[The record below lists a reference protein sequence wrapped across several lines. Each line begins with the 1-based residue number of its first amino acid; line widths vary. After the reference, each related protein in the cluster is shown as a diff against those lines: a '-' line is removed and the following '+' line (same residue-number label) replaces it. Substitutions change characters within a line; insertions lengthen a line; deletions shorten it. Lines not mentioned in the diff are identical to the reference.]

1 MNMLDDSAL
10 LQRFAAARA
19 EDDFAELVRRHL
31 NLVYSAALRQVAG
44 EHQLAE
50 EITQNVF
57 ADLARK
63 AGALTGHASLTGWLY
78 TSAHYAAAKVVR
90 GEQRRRA
97 REQEASHMQ
106 QIHANPAAEVDWE
119 QLQPVLDEAMHALSE
134 ADRDVILQR
143 YFERRP
149 FVQIG
154 ARLGLTEN
162 AARMRAERALDKLRG
177 ILATR
182 GVSTTSVALAAVLLA
197 QAVVTAPAALAGLVT
212 STSLAAV
219 AAVGVTAGG
228 GLLTAAKLKLLLPSA
243 CAVAL
248 LVGLVWQQQVLNR
261 LREENETLRR
271 RQSTLVAAAPVT
283 VAKPVEETEEA
294 RQAKMELLR
303 LRGEV
308 GRLRR
313 ELAEQKASATATTT
327 TNDNAIQEPQT
338 SEAVVTVQA
347 RIFAGTDEAL
357 EYFPDN
363 STAIIAASEMAKLL
377 KHLENESDSAEL
389 QAVMRVTTRS
399 GRQAQMRTTG
409 SKTNISTG
417 AVTDL
422 AFMIDVLPTMQED
435 GHTVRLALTVSKFD
449 NVPDAVAL
457 VESDAT
463 GTPLPLIRV
472 KQFSSDS
479 VVWDGQTI
487 AVAMSSEGKKLVFFV
502 TPTLVDPTGDPVH
515 PATEP

>member
-1 MNMLDDSAL
+1 MLDDAAL

-63 AGALTGHASLTGWLY
+63 AGTLTGHASLTGWLY

-134 ADRDVILQR
+134 ADREVILQR

-182 GVSTTSVALAAVLLA
+182 GVSTTGVALATVLLA

-228 GLLTAAKLKLLLPSA
+228 GLLTVAKLKLLLSSA
-243 CAVAL
+243 CAVVL

-261 LREENETLRR
+261 LREENEALRR
-271 RQSTLVAAAPVT
+271 RQSTPVAAASVAA
-283 VAKPVEETEEA
+283 AKPVEETEEA

-313 ELAEQKASATATTT
+313 ELAEQKASVAAMMT
-327 TNDNAIQEPQT
+327 TNDNAVQESQVFD
-338 SEAVVTVQA
+338 AMVNVRA

-357 EYFPDN
+357 ESFPDN
-363 STAIIAASEMAKLL
+363 STTAITAPEMAKLL
-377 KHLENESDSAEL
+377 KHLENESDSAEF
-389 QAVMRVTTRS
+389 QAAMRVTTRS
-399 GRQAQMRTTG
+399 GQQAQVWTTG

-417 AVTDL
+417 AVTEWMFL
-422 AFMIDVLPTMQED
+422 TDVLPTVQED
-435 GHTVRLALTVSKFD
+435 GHKVRLTLTASKLYDF
-449 NVPDAVAL
+449 PGETAL
-457 VESDAT
+457 VEAAT
-463 GTPLPLIRV
+463 TGAPFPLGQS
-472 KQFSSDS
+472 KAMTADT
-479 VVWDGQTI
+479 VVWDGQT
-487 AVAMSSEGKKLVFFV
+487 VALAMRLEGKKLVFFL
-502 TPTLVDPTGDPVH
+502 TTTLVDLTGNPVH
-515 PATEP
+515 PATKP